1 MKHAIDT
8 VGQWFLLEDT
18 RERFQVIEEDELSG
32 TIRVQWFDGSL
43 DEIELETWR
52 ALAPV
57 PVDAPK
63 DWTGPLD
70 LEASDLDEW
79 ADEVQDSAELF
90 RDDREPWEDI
100 VLEEEIGMDAQQ
112 APGDWETSDWRSVGP
127 PLRQTQGGKTER
139 RHGV

>member
-52 ALAPV
+52 VGSCPGRRPGGL
-57 PVDAPK
+57 
-63 DWTGPLD
+63 DWSLG
-70 LEASDLDEW
+70 S
-79 ADEVQDSAELF
+79 
-90 RDDREPWEDI
+90 
-100 VLEEEIGMDAQQ
+100 
-112 APGDWETSDWRSVGP
+112 
-127 PLRQTQGGKTER
+127 
-139 RHGV
+139 